1 MKTKPGDI
9 SLYTCVPQM
18 TIIKCMFSKIW
29 DLMNRILLSSWT
41 IFCHSPPPPH
51 YFLSFHSQDNTDQNG
66 GWYLS
71 WVPNLGLSPKYDNT
85 TMLLF
90 RNKEL

>member
-1 MKTKPGDI
+1 
-9 SLYTCVPQM
+9 
-18 TIIKCMFSKIW
+18 
-29 DLMNRILLSSWT
+29 MNRILLSSWT
-41 IFCHSPPPPH
+41 IFCRPPPTIFCPFTH
-51 YFLSFHSQDNTDQNG
+51 NTDQNG
-66 GWYLS
+66 GWYPS

>member
-1 MKTKPGDI
+1 MGLDEQNFI
-9 SLYTCVPQM
+9 V
-18 TIIKCMFSKIW
+18 
-29 DLMNRILLSSWT
+29 ILD
-41 IFCHSPPPPH
+41 
-51 YFLSFHSQDNTDQNG
+51 YFLPFHSQDNTDQNG